1 LTNPLT
7 RFGLLFGLA
16 LLLALGLGYFL
27 FQQEQRLA
35 LGVWPGYTPDLVQSI
50 EVATRKERYTLMREQ
65 GGWVVRLAGAEA
77 DAPPVPADP
86 ARVEALLQAI
96 AHNRPTQNVEPT
108 PGADLSTLGF
118 DDPAVRILVRP
129 VSSDLHEV
137 QYTLG
142 HETPTGAA
150 LYAHSSLAPDTVF
163 LLDASVLHQF
173 DKPSEH
179 FFDARLID
187 VRGEDAQ
194 NLTLASAAGVQWELD
209 RKDDQFVFLKPDAMR
224 NTTVSSSEVRLY
236 LHNLTALTA
245 DAILTKPGQQV
256 TGKPACV
263 IEILQ
268 QKTQTAQRLELYPP
282 LDADQVYG
290 RSTRHPLGFLLERE
304 KAKNL
309 LRQAYDMQ
317 WRGVISFDSAQ
328 VEGARVYSV
337 SANQTLLAEKTP
349 AGWEDRERG
358 RMLPGI
364 DMTLW
369 RLKELRFEAEPVS
382 RLGYPAAQR
391 LVLDLLGRD
400 GKVLS
405 SFTFFSDPRLPA
417 DQCWLK
423 VGSEEMYYP
432 VTSQLLEDVQ
442 GFMPAR
448 APKNP

>member
-7 RFGLLFGLA
+7 RFGLFLGLA

-35 LGVWPGYTPDLVQSI
+35 LGVWPGYAPDTVQSI
-50 EVATRKERYTLMREQ
+50 DIVTRKEHYTLLREPS
-65 GGWVVRLAGAEA
+65 GWVVRLAGAEA
-77 DAPPVPADP
+77 DAPPVPAE
-86 ARVEALLQAI
+86 ASRIEALLAAI

-108 PGADLSTLGF
+108 PGADLATLGF
-118 DDPAVRILVRP
+118 DDPAVRILVKP
-129 VSSDLHEV
+129 STSDLREV

-150 LYAHSSLAPDTVF
+150 LYAHSSLAPETVF

-173 DKPSEH
+173 DKPSVH
-179 FFDARLID
+179 YFDARLLD

-194 NLTLASAAGVQWELD
+194 HLSLAGAGSMQWELE
-209 RKDDQFVFLKPDAMR
+209 RKDEQFVFLKPDAMHG
-224 NTTVSSSEVRLY
+224 TTISASEVRLY

-245 DAILTKPGQQV
+245 DVILTRPDQQI

-263 IEILQ
+263 IEVLQ
-268 QKTQTAQRLELYPP
+268 QKSQTPQRLELYPP
-282 LDADQVYG
+282 LDAEQVYG
-290 RSTRHPLGFLLERE
+290 RSTRHPLGFYLDRD
-304 KAKNL
+304 KAKSL
-309 LRQAYDMQ
+309 VRQAYDMQ
-317 WRGVISFDSAQ
+317 WRGVIAFDSAQ
-328 VEGARVYSV
+328 VEGARIYSV
-337 SANQTLLAEKTP
+337 AGNQTLLAEKTA
-349 AGWEDRERG
+349 AGWEDREHG
-358 RMLPGI
+358 RKLPGI

-400 GKVLS
+400 GKALS
-405 SFTFFSDPRLPA
+405 TFTFFTDPRLPA

-442 GFMPAR
+442 GFLPQR
-448 APKNP
+448 AAKAP